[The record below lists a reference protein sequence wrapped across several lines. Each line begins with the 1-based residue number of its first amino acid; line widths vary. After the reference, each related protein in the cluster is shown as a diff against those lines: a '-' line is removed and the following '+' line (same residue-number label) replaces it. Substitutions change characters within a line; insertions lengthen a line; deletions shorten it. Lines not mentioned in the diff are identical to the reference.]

1 MEGTIIP
8 QRDFFL
14 KDGTKEIC
22 VSNAELKA
30 KDQRIN
36 KAYKFILSGITS
48 RITSAGWA
56 KGKK

>member
-14 KDGTKEIC
+14 KDGIKEIC
-22 VSNAELKA
+22 ISNAELKA
-30 KDQRIN
+30 KDQ
-36 KAYKFILSGITS
+36 YKQSVQVYLSGITS